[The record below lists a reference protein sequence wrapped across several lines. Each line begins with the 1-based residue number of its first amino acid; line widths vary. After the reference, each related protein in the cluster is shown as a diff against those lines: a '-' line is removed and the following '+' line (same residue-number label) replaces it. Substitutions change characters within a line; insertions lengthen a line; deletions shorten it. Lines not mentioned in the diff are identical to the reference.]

1 MFFLDLH
8 VFAAAMN
15 DMIKLICPVMLGSTC
30 WILMKDVT
38 CVSVM
43 SCLHRQTTLAVY
55 VMSLVGLVL
64 YAFTLDLG
72 HLWVV
77 FITAGALG
85 YLKISNRNIFC
96 FVISELQ

>member
-1 MFFLDLH
+1 MLDLDERC
-8 VFAAAMN
+8 N
-15 DMIKLICPVMLGSTC
+15 LS
-30 WILMKDVT
+30 

-64 YAFTLDLG
+64 YAFTLGLG

-85 YLKISNRNIFC
+85 YHNISNRNIFC
-96 FVISELQ
+96 FVSVLSYLSYNKTSLSLCI

>member
-1 MFFLDLH
+1 M
-8 VFAAAMN
+8 FAAAMN
-15 DMIKLICPVMLGSTC
+15 DMIKLICPVMLDLDERCNLS
-30 WILMKDVT
+30 

-85 YLKISNRNIFC
+85 YHKICCFC